1 LTPQLRHPRHP
12 AFTASLANFDQ
23 SRWSSNANPQRKGF
37 LGNLI
42 ENVKE
47 ELEKNKEL
55 QVSLFTSAF
64 LDRSSNESEALK
76 DARRKFVS
84 CLLCTSQQLLV

>member
-1 LTPQLRHPRHP
+1 MLRALGRTAHFVRLTPQLRHPRHP
-12 AFTASLANFDQ
+12 AFTASLLNFDQ

-55 QVSLFTSAF
+55 QASLISFAS
-64 LDRSSNESEALK
+64 LDRNPCF
-76 DARRKFVS
+76 D
-84 CLLCTSQQLLV
+84 